1 MSSLADSL
9 TSIGPSQPDLTSTDE
24 SDEAWDLE
32 CVDLKGIDALSVSQL
47 KSSLIAWMKK
57 QRATEAE
64 LEVTKATRRRAT
76 MRMQDEIL
84 ELKRELWVAGRAA
97 DVARRERVRGEL
109 RAEIEKELAIPPK
122 LPPVKLEDAI
132 GRHFLIPFDKC
143 KQWRDMQLLIEKAF
157 DHVEGLSCHVY
168 TGRYDLLG
176 PDNEILMAE
185 YWEQA
190 VRPGMT
196 IKQMLWP
203 IRERSRSTSHR
214 RSPAS
219 GVEII
224 DLNPPASMSSSTSSA
239 GFLERRRS
247 IDVLDR
253 SRASSPGCDDAF
265 VTSLSEILGNS
276 SLAEKETKKEG
287 MDELDSYDVVA
298 YEDVLPGNRP
308 AARSKDKRPKRTR
321 STYGL
326 PCAF

>member
-143 KQWRDMQLLIEKAF
+143 KQWR
-157 DHVEGLSCHVY
+157 V
-168 TGRYDLLG
+168 
-176 PDNEILMAE
+176 
-185 YWEQA
+185 
-190 VRPGMT
+190 
-196 IKQMLWP
+196 
-203 IRERSRSTSHR
+203 
-214 RSPAS
+214 
-219 GVEII
+219 
-224 DLNPPASMSSSTSSA
+224 SA
-239 GFLERRRS
+239 Q
-247 IDVLDR
+247 
-253 SRASSPGCDDAF
+253 
-265 VTSLSEILGNS
+265 
-276 SLAEKETKKEG
+276 
-287 MDELDSYDVVA
+287 
-298 YEDVLPGNRP
+298 
-308 AARSKDKRPKRTR
+308 
-321 STYGL
+321 
-326 PCAF
+326 